1 MIKIELS
8 NEKNIEEFLELNK
21 QQKIKEA
28 NNTGSKEEQLTV
40 SDKEVLPVNLNKGG
54 GFFNFC
60 KLV

>member
-28 NNTGSKEEQLTV
+28 NNTGRKEEKTV
-40 SDKEVLPVNLNKGG
+40 PDKEVLPVNLNKLDYL
-54 GFFNFC
+54 N
-60 KLV
+60 